1 MAQNPITPPLISS
14 SNIVLNLL
22 QFDKT
27 VSLDTNGIITYN
39 YDPSFNNYDATA
51 TIGIDLCKF
60 KEMFG
65 ISSGYMN
72 VNDIKLEDMQY
83 YVYSNKIHHF
93 NPCLDV
99 NSIVVENP
107 IDHLGVNNEMIDNH
121 ISKDFIRY
129 LAQLL
134 FNTSRGT
141 DLFINE
147 SALCNSVK
155 SALNSAWDNCISDL
169 QSIST
174 NGTYSLLN
182 GNANEYYICD
192 NDESIHNIC
201 RELYVMMSK
210 QPGRFTNLPRLE
222 ITDPSVQIDGKKQY
236 YLPFQPGDTICIKIH
251 INPCEEQDIFG
262 LSPHGSYTPPK
273 FDSLGNLLGRSYLI
287 KMKLVGIN
295 FLQFFKWYLSH
306 YLTQNQSVCDANT
319 FFMSSFNYYLKY
331 CFKNNISCYLLQ
343 FHNWFKI
350 FIKKYTV

>member
-1 MAQNPITPPLISS
+1 MRQNPTPPPLISS

-27 VSLDTNGIITYN
+27 VSLDTNGIISYN

-60 KEMFG
+60 REMFG
-65 ISSGYMN
+65 ISSSYVN
-72 VNDIKLEDMQY
+72 VDDINEDMQY
-83 YVYSNKIHHF
+83 YVYSNKIHRF
-93 NPCLDV
+93 NPSLDV

-107 IDHLGVNNEMIDNH
+107 IDLLGVNNEIIDNH
-121 ISKDFIRY
+121 LSKDFIRY

-155 SALNSAWDNCISDL
+155 SALSSAWNNCISDL

-174 NGTYSLLN
+174 NGTYQLLN
-182 GNANEYYICD
+182 GNANEYYLSD
-192 NDESIHNIC
+192 DDKSIHNIC
-201 RELYVMMSK
+201 RELYTIMTK
-210 QPGRFTNLPRLE
+210 QPGRFTNFERLE

-236 YLPFQPGDTICIKIH
+236 YLPFQDGDTICIKINIH
-251 INPCEEQDIFG
+251 PCEHQDIFG
-262 LSPHGSYTPPK
+262 LSRQGVYTPPK

-287 KMKLVGIN
+287 KMKLIGIN
-295 FLQFFKWYLSH
+295 FLQFFKWSLSH
-306 YLTQNQSVCDANT
+306 YLTQNQSVCEVNA